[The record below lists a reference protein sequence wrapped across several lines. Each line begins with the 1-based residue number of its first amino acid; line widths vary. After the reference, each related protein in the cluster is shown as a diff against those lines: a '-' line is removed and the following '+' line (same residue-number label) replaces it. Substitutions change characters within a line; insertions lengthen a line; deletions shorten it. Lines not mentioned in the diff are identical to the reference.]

1 MNMVKYK
8 ATQHPG
14 VEIVDPSESNF
25 NQACG
30 MLGFDPALIR
40 QLQGC
45 LHDLIECAPRLRRCE
60 PQLSRFE
67 QQCKTI
73 EKLPQMCGR
82 LEELVQ
88 TCNGYEKMLKNAC
101 CPGQNLYGPVT
112 IDRYSS
118 VTTVDIDTIVAALGD
133 PYVDQYPVPTAK
145 KIRMEQDAR
154 PGYCPEEIEVDLS
167 LSNNATNYLMV
178 KIQFFVGD
186 EKIGPEYKGSHF
198 LDKDGTIKKIK
209 FPLYR
214 DHVVVIGTAEKLAV
228 EIEMTGPNS
237 IEFASVTTH
246 VNAAGWY
253 QVCAT

>member
-1 MNMVKYK
+1 MKTETMAKYNKPVAVMDLDDHNYIK
-8 ATQHPG
+8 ACHLLGIPPELMTQ
-14 VEIVDPSESNF
+14 F
-25 NQACG
+25 
-30 MLGFDPALIR
+30 R
-40 QLQGC
+40 RC
-45 LHDLIECAPRLRRCE
+45 LPDLIECVPRLKRCE

-67 QQCKTI
+67 QCTTAI
-73 EKLPQMCGR
+73 DLPAVCGR
-82 LEELVQ
+82 LEEFVT
-88 TCNGYEKMLKNAC
+88 TCTGVEKMLKTAR
-101 CPGQNLYGPVT
+101 CPGQDLYGPVT

-118 VTTVDIDTIVAALGD
+118 VTTVDIETIVTGLGD
-133 PYVDQYPVPTAK
+133 PFVQQYPIPTAK
-145 KIRMEQDAR
+145 KIRMEQLAR
-154 PGYCPEEIEVDLS
+154 PGYCPEEIEVDLV
-167 LSNNATNYLMV
+167 LSNNATNYLTV
-178 KIQFFVGD
+178 RIQFYVGD

-253 QVCAT
+253 QVCSI